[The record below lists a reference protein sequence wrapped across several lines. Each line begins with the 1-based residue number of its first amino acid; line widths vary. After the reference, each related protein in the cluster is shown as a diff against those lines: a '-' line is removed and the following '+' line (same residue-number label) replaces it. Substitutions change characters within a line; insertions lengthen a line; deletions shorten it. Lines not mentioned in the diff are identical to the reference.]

1 MSCFNFLELHDIFE
15 SIDVSIRMKLVIT
28 INDFIFMII
37 MNSLLVN
44 LVEREY
50 FVKSQ
55 LFSDNLVS
63 VY

>member
-1 MSCFNFLELHDIFE
+1 MGCFDLLELHDIFE
-15 SIDVSIRMKLVIT
+15 LLDVSIWMMLVIT
-28 INDFIFMII
+28 INDFIFLII
-37 MNSLLVN
+37 INSLLVN

>member
-1 MSCFNFLELHDIFE
+1 MSCLDLLELHDIFE
-15 SIDVSIRMKLVIT
+15 LLDVSIWMMLVIT

>member
-15 SIDVSIRMKLVIT
+15 LLDVSIWMMLVIT
-28 INDFIFMII
+28 INDFIFLII

>member
-1 MSCFNFLELHDIFE
+1 MMQ
-15 SIDVSIRMKLVIT
+15 VIR
-28 INDFIFMII
+28 INDLIFLII